1 MLSTRLA
8 STLTETKILK
18 IQFSS
23 KDPVM
28 LNGSPLEEVQ
38 SFTYQGSGIDQQG
51 GTDVAIK
58 SRTGKAKAAYIQ
70 LKNIWSSRDLTL
82 TTKNHLFNSNVKSVL
97 LYGAESW
104 RMTNMTNRK
113 VQTFINSC
121 CLRQILQI

>member
-104 RMTNMTNRK
+104 KMTKMTNRK

-121 CLRQILQI
+121 LRQILQI

>member
-1 MLSTRLA
+1 
-8 STLTETKILK
+8 
-18 IQFSS
+18 
-23 KDPVM
+23 M